1 MLISTK
7 GRYALRV
14 LVDMA
19 EHENGDYIPLRDVA
33 RRQDIS
39 EKYLESVMKLLVK
52 GGILTGIRGKGGG
65 YRLKRAPDE
74 ITVGE
79 ILRLCEGSLSPVS
92 CLEADAEPCGRASD
106 CRTLKLW
113 QGLDAVISEYLD
125 RHTLADLTCNADNGG
140 SYVI

>member
-19 EHENGDYIPLRDVA
+19 EHVNGEYVPLKEVA

-39 EKYLESVMKLLVK
+39 EKYLESVVKLLVK

-65 YRLKRAPDE
+65 YRLLREPDA
-74 ITVGE
+74 ITIGE
-79 ILRLCEGSLSPVS
+79 ILRICEGSMSPVA
-92 CLEADAEPCGRASD
+92 CLEDNAAPCGRASY
-106 CRTLKLW
+106 CRTLPLW
-113 QGLDAVISEYLD
+113 RGLNQVISEYLD
-125 RHTLADLTCNADNGG
+125 SRTIADLMRPGFDGVD
-140 SYVI
+140 YVI